1 MKSRSLSKEI
11 AKKLCLEPTIDADVF
26 LDGVPESYV
35 ASDKPLII
43 VSATNNEGLV
53 TKDGVWTVQIV
64 VAVDSSRYVNNAATP
79 EKTLD
84 GYYEI
89 GAGDILDGL
98 VDSVMSLLSDW
109 DLGAIPDDFS
119 CETNYASLPVQ
130 FATITA
136 TFACYRAF

>member
-1 MKSRSLSKEI
+1 MKSRSISKEI
-11 AKKLCLEPTIDADVF
+11 ARKLCLEPSIDADVF

-35 ASDKPLII
+35 GDRPMII

-64 VAVDSSRYVNNAATP
+64 VAVDSSRFVNNAATP
-79 EKTLD
+79 EKTSD

-98 VDSVMSLLSDW
+98 VDSVVSLLSGW
-109 DLGAIPDDFS
+109 DLGAIPDEFS